1 MNKSTVWEESKRGD
15 GIKRTWNVGFCMW
28 AWPVR
33 TRLPYLANVLLLL
46 LQLSCVKNAK
56 NMPIISFQNLI
67 VLTSASSAFF
77 FFFLNPGL
85 EMTDSSRVFDRLE
98 FNPVFDHRSTSYSV
112 SSQHQKLL
120 DRRWACGRKWTER
133 KEVRLDEP
141 QRSGGTERQ
150 LGHEWVA
157 NEERLERSLLG
168 RWICRITFSQWR

>member
-1 MNKSTVWEESKRGD
+1 MKRGFLHVGVASTD
-15 GIKRTWNVGFCMW
+15 ETTIFCKRPSFAAAAQLCQKCPKYANYF
-28 AWPVR
+28 
-33 TRLPYLANVLLLL
+33 LPEPDRANK
-46 LQLSCVKNAK
+46 C
-56 NMPIISFQNLI
+56 IIS
-67 VLTSASSAFF
+67 FF

-98 FNPVFDHRSTSYSV
+98 FNPVLDHRSASYSV

-157 NEERLERSLLG
+157 NEERLERRLLG
-168 RWICRITFSQWR
+168 RWICRITLSQWR